1 MPGEGVPVECQPNTA
16 IPKPGKVRFVERC
29 QPWMTVVSPI
39 IAVLSFFAGTLYSAA
54 NLAET
59 AEATKAAQWRQALQT
74 VTFSE
79 SGLIPTAFLMQSF
92 EDDARYGSPARQ
104 IEQTVLE
111 QTSQPQTF
119 DLVFGNM
126 LANMQTPDQVNEV
139 IDVGH
144 QLDSRLYS
152 LWWEAKTGKL
162 EGKEPTTFEYFLQKP
177 DRFFPAG
184 TQQAEL
190 NRALVLMWQLDTF
203 SEGLACVWGTGAGCP
218 HPPLQKLNLEHL
230 MVVNYALPKAESV
243 PATLK
248 QLATCAV
255 ELSETQ
261 AGYHCRQV
269 EADKST
275 V

>member
-1 MPGEGVPVECQPNTA
+1 VPSENSPAECQANPTQ
-16 IPKPGKVRFVERC
+16 PKPGKLRLVERC
-29 QPWMTVVSPI
+29 QPWMTIVSPI

-79 SGLIPTAFLMQSF
+79 SGLIPTAFQMQSF
-92 EDDARYGSPARQ
+92 EDDSRYGSSARQ

-111 QTSQPQTF
+111 QTNQPQTF

-152 LWWEAKTGKL
+152 LWWEATRGKL
-162 EGKEPTTFEYFLQKP
+162 EGNEPTTFEYFLQKP
-177 DRFFPAG
+177 DRFFPAAA
-184 TQQAEL
+184 QQAQL
-190 NRALVLMWQLDTF
+190 NHALVLMWQLDTF
-203 SEGLACVWGTGAGCP
+203 SEGLACVWGKGSGCP
-218 HPPLQKLNLEHL
+218 HPPLKELNLDHL
-230 MVVNYALPKAESV
+230 MVVNYAIPKEGDA
-243 PATLK
+243 PATLR

-255 ELSETQ
+255 ELSEAE
-261 AGYHCRQV
+261 AGYHCKQV
-269 EADKST
+269 GKGSD
-275 V
+275 